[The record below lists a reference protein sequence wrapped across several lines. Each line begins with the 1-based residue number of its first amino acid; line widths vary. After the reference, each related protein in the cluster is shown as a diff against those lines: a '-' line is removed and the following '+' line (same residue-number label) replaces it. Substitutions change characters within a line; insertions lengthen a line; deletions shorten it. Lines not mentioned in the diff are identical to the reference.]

1 MTQFY
6 FRINIPYTSFQELY
20 RTPNTVVKVR
30 EERGKMLQIP
40 ALKFVPFFSQL
51 GVRGRFEL
59 TLGDNNKFV
68 SLQQVGQ

>member
-1 MTQFY
+1 MTHFY
-6 FRINIPYTSFQELY
+6 FRINIPYNSFQELY

-59 TLGDNNKFV
+59 TLGENNKFV